1 MPILRAQ
8 GVTKSF
14 PAPTGKL
21 EVLRGL
27 DLAIEAGEFV
37 AIKGVSGSGKSTLLS
52 ILAGLDRATSG
63 EIELDGERL
72 DLLPERELARV
83 RREKVGFVFQAFHLV
98 PSLTALENVTLPLGF
113 GSGRIDEARGRD
125 LLDAVGLTPRALWF
139 PDQLSGGEKQRV
151 AIARALACDPAVI
164 FADEPTG
171 NLDTATGLAVL
182 DLLERAA
189 RERKRTLVLV
199 THEAE
204 LAARADRRVSI
215 RDGVIA

>member
-1 MPILRAQ
+1 MAILRAER
-8 GVTKSF
+8 VTKSF
-14 PAPTGKL
+14 PAPTGSL

-27 DLAIEAGEFV
+27 DLEIEAGEFV
-37 AIKGVSGSGKSTLLS
+37 AVTGVSGSGKSTLLS
-52 ILAGLDRATSG
+52 ILAGLDRPTSG
-63 EIELDGERL
+63 KIELDGERL

-98 PSLTALENVTLPLGF
+98 ASLTALENVTLPLGF
-113 GSGRIDEARGRD
+113 GSGRIDEERGGA
-125 LLDAVGLTPRALWF
+125 LLDSVGLTPRALWF

-151 AIARALACDPAVI
+151 AIARAMACDPAVI

-171 NLDTATGLAVL
+171 NLDTSTGRAVL

-189 RERKRTLVLV
+189 RKRGRTLVLV

-204 LAARADRRVSI
+204 LAARADRRVTL